1 MEPTPSTT
9 DVSVGVGGKSPSQH
23 PAANLVILPERLDVL
38 FSEVVPRSP
47 TTEKRFEEII
57 DDSEVVIVPL
67 TWLNGSFFD
76 AVSAED

>member
-1 MEPTPSTT
+1 MEITPPATY
-9 DVSVGVGGKSPSQH
+9 VSVGIGGESPGQH

-47 TTEKRFEEII
+47 TTEKRFEETI
-57 DDSEVVIVPL
+57 DDSEVVIVPM
-67 TWLNGSFFD
+67 TWFKGSLFD